1 MESAQG
7 RIKPTKRQ
15 TIVRSVLAL
24 GLALACVSAV
34 KREDFKTCSQSGF
47 CARNRAYADIAKE
60 NPQWVSPFQLNP
72 SSLRLHKGVLTGD
85 LINVQEDKQPSDKPA
100 LAFELHLLD
109 TDAAR
114 VRINERNPIHP
125 RYDGVQ
131 DTVLIKPY
139 GHATEGSYQKLG
151 KDVDGVLTIQ
161 YGAQNQNTVR
171 INSAP
176 FKIEFLVNG
185 VPTVLLNEE
194 GLLRFERLR
203 NKEVPEAVEAE
214 VEVEGEKD
222 EVEGEKDEEEE
233 KKEEDKADSDA
244 LVDQKAGGN
253 EIEFAIEKSEA
264 EKKLEENLWEERFKE
279 FTDSKPRGPESF
291 GMDISF
297 SGINHVYGI
306 PEHASSLSLKAT
318 RGPDAPYS
326 EPYRLYNLDVF
337 EYEGDNPMALYGSVP
352 FMLGHSKN
360 STAAVFWM
368 NAAETW
374 IDVEKS
380 PEDKTG
386 GILSWIKSKKTVQP
400 AVTKTHWISEAGV
413 LDLFVFL
420 GPTHRDIFRQ
430 YSSLV
435 GTTALPQAFS
445 IAYHQCRWNYNNQQ
459 DVAEVDAGFDKH
471 DIPYDVLWLDIEHT
485 NGKRYFTWDE
495 AKFPNPTEM
504 QESLD
509 SKGRKM
515 VTIIDPHIKKDG
527 DYHVSKEGAE
537 LDVYIK
543 NKDGSSDFDGWCWPG
558 SSQWIDFYNPKA
570 RDWWAS
576 QFSYD
581 KYIGSTKSLFTWN
594 DMNEPSVFS
603 GPEITIPK
611 DVIHYG
617 NVEHRNVH
625 NLYGTMFHSA
635 TAQGLT
641 HRNETNQRPFV
652 LSRAFFAGTQRFGA
666 IWTGDNVA
674 SWEHLELASP
684 MLLTIGLS
692 GIPFSGA
699 DVGGFFGNPDAELL
713 TRWYQAG
720 IYYPFFRAHAHLD
733 SKRREPWLFGEP
745 YTTQIREAI
754 RTRYTLLPFW
764 YTLFQEASVEGTPII
779 RPMFTVFPED
789 EAVFGMDDQ
798 YMVGDAILVKPV
810 VKSEVV
816 RSSVYFAG
824 KEKWFDIK
832 DYSVEQGPGFKDIDS
847 PADKIPV
854 YQRGGT
860 IVPKRER
867 PRRSSKA
874 MENDPFTLVIALDS
888 NGEASGR
895 LYLDDGESFNYEK
908 GDYILREFKVSK
920 GVLSSRKAETTAAAP
935 SSESSFAEK
944 AGGLRIERLVIL
956 GLTVPL
962 KKVTVGDRDVQ
973 VTCSQ
978 APVGGSYVCTVKEP
992 QVTVGMDFDLSF
1004 A

>member
-1 MESAQG
+1 MIPARGGTRTSSSS
-7 RIKPTKRQ
+7 KTKR
-15 TIVRSVLAL
+15 TILRSVLAL
-24 GLALACVSAV
+24 GLVLGCVSAV
-34 KREDFKTCSQSGF
+34 KREDFKTCAQSGF
-47 CARNRAYADIAKE
+47 CTRNRAYAQLAKE
-60 NPQWVSPFQLNP
+60 TPQWASPFQLNP
-72 SSLRLHKGVLTGD
+72 SSLRLQSGVLTGD
-85 LINVQEDKQPSDKPA
+85 LINIEEDKQTSSKPG

-109 TDAAR
+109 NDSVR
-114 VRINERNPIHP
+114 VRINERDPTYP
-125 RYDGVQ
+125 RYDGVK

-139 GHATEGSYQKLG
+139 GMANESTYQRLA
-151 KDVDGVLTIQ
+151 KDDNGVLTIQ
-161 YGAQNQNTVR
+161 YGDKNQNTIKV
-171 INSAP
+171 SSSP
-176 FKIEFLVNG
+176 FKIEFLVDG
-185 VPTVLLNEE
+185 VSTVVLNDE

-203 NKEVPEAVEAE
+203 K
-214 VEVEGEKD
+214 KQ
-222 EVEGEKDEEEE
+222 EEEAAQE
-233 KKEEDKADSDA
+233 KENADEDK
-244 LVDQKAGGN
+244 LVDQGN
-253 EIEFAIEKSEA
+253 ENKEGEIKIEKSELEA
-264 EKKLEENLWEERFKE
+264 KLEENMWEEKFKE
-279 FTDSKPRGPESF
+279 FKDSKPRGPESF
-291 GMDISF
+291 GMDITF

-306 PEHASSLSLKAT
+306 PQHASSLSLKAT
-318 RGPDAPYS
+318 KGADAPYN

-337 EYEGDNPMALYGSVP
+337 EYEIDNPMALYGSIP

-360 STAAVFWM
+360 NTAAVFWM

-380 PEDKTG
+380 HEDKAG
-386 GILSWIKSKKTVQP
+386 GILSWIKTKKPVSAP
-400 AVTKTHWISEAGV
+400 STKTHWISEAGV

-430 YSSLV
+430 YTSLV

-445 IAYHQCRWNYNNQQ
+445 IAYHQCRWNYNTQQ
-459 DVAEVDAGFDKH
+459 DVAEVDAGFDEH

-485 NGKRYFTWDE
+485 NGKRYFTWDQ
-495 AKFPNPTEM
+495 AKFPNPMDM
-504 QESLD
+504 QRALSA
-509 SKGRKM
+509 KGRKM
-515 VTIIDPHIKKDG
+515 VTIIDPHIKKDN
-527 DYHVSKEGAE
+527 DYYVSKEGAE
-537 LDVYIK
+537 LDIYIK
-543 NKDGSSDFDGWCWPG
+543 NKDGDSDFDGWCWPG

-581 KYIGSTKSLFTWN
+581 RYVGSTNTLFTWN

-641 HRNETNQRPFV
+641 QRNETNQRPFV

-666 IWTGDNVA
+666 IWTGDNLA
-674 SWEHLELASP
+674 TWEHLEVASP
-684 MLLTIGLS
+684 MLLTIGLA

-699 DVGGFFGNPDAELL
+699 DVGGFFGNPEPELL

-754 RTRYTLLPFW
+754 RTRYSFLPFW
-764 YTLFQEASVEGTPII
+764 YTLFQESSVDGMPII
-779 RPMFTVFPED
+779 RPMFLEFPED

-798 YMVGDAILVKPV
+798 YMVGNALLVKPV
-810 VKSEVV
+810 SKPGVT
-816 RSSVYFAG
+816 RSTVYFAG
-824 KEKWFDIK
+824 TEKWFDIK
-832 DYSVEQGPGFKDIDS
+832 DYSIEQGPGAKEVAS
-847 PADKIPV
+847 PTNKIPV
-854 YQRGGT
+854 YQRAGT

-888 NGEASGR
+888 NGEATGR
-895 LYLDDGESFNYEK
+895 IYLDDGESFDYQT
-908 GDYILREFKVSK
+908 GDYILKEFKVANK
-920 GVLSSRKAETTAAAP
+920 VLTSHSLKPAGAEET
-935 SSESSFAEK
+935 SEFVK
-944 AGGLRIERLVIL
+944 RAGALRIERLVVL

-962 KKVTVGDRDVQ
+962 KEVTVDGRAVQ
-973 VTCSQ
+973 VECSQ
-978 APVGGSYVCTVKEP
+978 APIGGSYVCTVKEP
-992 QVTVGMDFDLSF
+992 KVLIGEDFSIVF

>member
-1 MESAQG
+1 MIPARGGTRTSSSS
-7 RIKPTKRQ
+7 RTKR
-15 TIVRSVLAL
+15 TISRSVLAL
-24 GLALACVSAV
+24 GLVLGCVSAV
-34 KREDFKTCSQSGF
+34 KREDFKTCAQSGF
-47 CARNRAYADIAKE
+47 CTRNRAYAELAKE
-60 NPQWVSPFQLNP
+60 TPQWISPFQLNP
-72 SSLRLHKGVLTGD
+72 SSLRLQGGILTGD
-85 LINVQEDKQPSDKPA
+85 LINIEEDKQPSSKSG

-109 TDAAR
+109 NDSVR
-114 VRINERNPIHP
+114 VRINERDPIHP
-125 RYDGVQ
+125 RYDGVK

-139 GHATEGSYQKLG
+139 GMANENSYQKLA
-151 KDVDGVLTIQ
+151 KDDSGVLTIQ
-161 YGAQNQNTVR
+161 YGNKNQNTIKV
-171 INSAP
+171 NSAP

-185 VPTVLLNEE
+185 VSTVVLNDE
-194 GLLRFERLR
+194 GLLKFERLR
-203 NKEVPEAVEAE
+203 KKQEEAAQEKEIV
-214 VEVEGEKD
+214 D
-222 EVEGEKDEEEE
+222 
-233 KKEEDKADSDA
+233 EDK
-244 LVDQKAGGN
+244 LVDQGDENKDD
-253 EIEFAIEKSEA
+253 EVKIEKSEL
-264 EKKLEENLWEERFKE
+264 ETKLEANMWEEKFKE
-279 FTDSKPRGPESF
+279 YTDSKPRGPESF
-291 GMDISF
+291 GMDITF
-297 SGINHVYGI
+297 SGIDHVYGI
-306 PEHASSLSLKAT
+306 PQHASSLSLKAT
-318 RGPDAPYS
+318 KGTDAPYN

-337 EYEGDNPMALYGSVP
+337 EYEVDNPMALYGSIP

-360 STAAVFWM
+360 NTAAVFWM

-386 GILSWIKSKKTVQP
+386 GILSWIKTKKPVSAP
-400 AVTKTHWISEAGV
+400 STKTHWISEAGV

-430 YSSLV
+430 YTSLV

-445 IAYHQCRWNYNNQQ
+445 IAYHQCRWNYNTQQ
-459 DVAEVDAGFDKH
+459 DVAEVDAGFDEH

-485 NGKRYFTWDE
+485 NGKRYFTWDH
-495 AKFPNPTEM
+495 AKFPDPMDM
-504 QESLD
+504 QRALGA
-509 SKGRKM
+509 KGRKM
-515 VTIIDPHIKKDG
+515 VTIIDPHIKKDN
-527 DYHVSKEGAE
+527 DYYVSKEGAE

-543 NKDGSSDFDGWCWPG
+543 NKDGNSDFDGWCWPG

-581 KYIGSTKSLFTWN
+581 RYVGSTNTLFTWN

-617 NVEHRNVH
+617 NMEHRNVH

-641 HRNETNQRPFV
+641 QRNETNQRPFV

-666 IWTGDNVA
+666 IWTGDNLA
-674 SWEHLELASP
+674 TWEHLEVASP
-684 MLLTIGLS
+684 MLLTIGLA

-699 DVGGFFGNPDAELL
+699 DVGGFFGNPEPELL

-745 YTTQIREAI
+745 YTTQMREAI
-754 RTRYTLLPFW
+754 RTRYSFLPFW
-764 YTLFQEASVEGTPII
+764 YTLFQESSVDGMPII
-779 RPMFTVFPED
+779 RPMFVEFPED

-798 YMVGDAILVKPV
+798 YMVGNALLVKPV
-810 VKSEVV
+810 SKPGVT
-816 RSSVYFAG
+816 RSTVYFAG
-824 KEKWFDIK
+824 TEKWFGIK
-832 DYSVEQGPGFKDIDS
+832 DYSVEQGPGAKEVAS

-854 YQRGGT
+854 YQRAGT

-888 NGEASGR
+888 NGEATGR
-895 LYLDDGESFNYEK
+895 IYLDDGESFDYQT
-908 GDYILREFKVSK
+908 GDYILREFKVADK
-920 GVLSSRKAETTAAAP
+920 VLTSRNLKPADAGET
-935 SSESSFAEK
+935 SEFVK
-944 AGGLRIERLVIL
+944 RAGALRIERLVVL
-956 GLTVPL
+956 GSTVPL
-962 KKVTVGDRDVQ
+962 KEVTVDGRAVQ
-973 VTCSQ
+973 VECSQ
-978 APVGGSYVCTVKEP
+978 APTDGSYVCTVKEP
-992 QVTVGMDFDLSF
+992 KVLIGEDFSIAF

>member
-1 MESAQG
+1 MAMNPAPGDKRATSSSS
-7 RIKPTKRQ
+7 RPTKL
-15 TIVRSVLAL
+15 ILRSVLAL
-24 GLALACVSAV
+24 GLVLSCVTAV
-34 KREDFKTCSQSGF
+34 KREDFKTCAQSGF
-47 CARNRAYADIAKE
+47 CTRNRAYADLAKE
-60 NPQWVSPFQLNP
+60 SPNWTSPYQLNP
-72 SSLRLHKGVLTGD
+72 STLRLSKGILSGD
-85 LINVQEDKQPSDKPA
+85 LINTQEDVQPSPRPG

-109 TDAAR
+109 NDAVR
-114 VRINERNPIHP
+114 VRINERDPILP

-139 GHATEGSYQKLG
+139 GMAQEDAYQRISKG
-151 KDVDGVLTIQ
+151 DSGVLTVQ
-161 YGAQNQNTVR
+161 YGSQNQNTIKVS
-171 INSAP
+171 SAP
-176 FKIEFLVNG
+176 FKIEFLANG

-203 NKEVPEAVEAE
+203 EKQQEQESSDENK
-214 VEVEGEKD
+214 
-222 EVEGEKDEEEE
+222 
-233 KKEEDKADSDA
+233 
-244 LVDQKAGGN
+244 LVDQDEESKQG
-253 EIEFAIEKSEA
+253 EIKIEKSAVEQ
-264 EKKLEENLWEERFKE
+264 KLEENMWEEKFKE

-291 GMDISF
+291 GMDITF

-318 RGPDAPYS
+318 KGQDAPYS

-337 EYEGDNPMALYGSVP
+337 EYETDNPMALYGSVP

-374 IDVEKS
+374 VDVEKNT
-380 PEDKTG
+380 EDKSG
-386 GILSWIKSKKTVQP
+386 GILSWIKSKKGTSTP
-400 AVTKTHWISEAGV
+400 TTKTHWISEAGV

-420 GPTHRDIFRQ
+420 GPTQRDIFRQ

-459 DVAEVDAGFDKH
+459 DVAEVDAGFDEH

-485 NGKRYFTWDE
+485 NGKRYFTWDD
-495 AKFPNPTEM
+495 AKFPNPNDM
-504 QESLD
+504 QRSLGA
-509 SKGRKM
+509 KGRKM

-543 NKDGSSDFDGWCWPG
+543 NKDGNSDFDGWCWPG

-576 QFSYD
+576 LFSYD
-581 KYIGSTKSLFTWN
+581 RYKSSTKDLFTWN

-617 NVEHRNVH
+617 KVEHRNVH

-641 HRNETNQRPFV
+641 QRNETNQRPFV

-666 IWTGDNVA
+666 IWTGDNLA
-674 SWEHLELASP
+674 TWEHLEIASP

-699 DVGGFFGNPDAELL
+699 DVGGFFGNPEPELL

-733 SKRREPWLFGEP
+733 SRRREPWLFGEP
-745 YTTQIREAI
+745 YTTQIREAV
-754 RTRYTLLPFW
+754 RTRYALLPFW
-764 YTLFQEASVEGTPII
+764 YTLFQESSIDGMPII
-779 RPMFTVFPED
+779 RPMFTEFPED

-798 YMVGDAILVKPV
+798 YMVGNALLVKPV
-810 VKSEVV
+810 TKPGAT

-824 KEKWFDIK
+824 NEKWFDIK
-832 DYSVEQGPGFKDIDS
+832 DYSVEQGPGVKEVDS
-847 PADKIPV
+847 PANKIPV
-854 YQRGGT
+854 YQRAGT
-860 IVPKRER
+860 IIPRRER

-888 NGEASGR
+888 KGEAKGR
-895 LYLDDGESFNYEK
+895 IYLDDGETFNYEQ
-908 GDYILREFKVSK
+908 GDYILREFSVAN
-920 GVLSSRKAETTAAAP
+920 GVLRSRDLRTAGTGKA
-935 SSESSFAEK
+935 SEFVQRVGA
-944 AGGLRIERLVIL
+944 LRIERLVIL
-956 GLTVPL
+956 GATKPL
-962 KKVTVGDRDVQ
+962 KSAECGA
-973 VTCSQ
+973 S
-978 APVGGSYVCTVKEP
+978 PVSGGYVCTVKEP
-992 QVTVGMDFDLSF
+992 QVAIGKDFEVEI

>member
-1 MESAQG
+1 
-7 RIKPTKRQ
+7 
-15 TIVRSVLAL
+15 
-24 GLALACVSAV
+24 
-34 KREDFKTCSQSGF
+34 ED
-47 CARNRAYADIAKE
+47 
-60 NPQWVSPFQLNP
+60 V
-72 SSLRLHKGVLTGD
+72 
-85 LINVQEDKQPSDKPA
+85 QPSPRPG
-100 LAFELHLLD
+100 LGFELHLLD
-109 TDAAR
+109 NDAVR
-114 VRINERNPIHP
+114 VRISERDPIHP
-125 RYDGVQ
+125 RYDGVK
-131 DTVLIKPY
+131 DTVLVKPY
-139 GHATEGSYQKLG
+139 GMAQEDTYQRIA
-151 KDVDGVLTIQ
+151 KDDSGVLTVQ
-161 YGAQNQNTVR
+161 YGAQNQNTIKVS
-171 INSAP
+171 SAP
-176 FKIEFLVNG
+176 FKIEFLANG

-203 NKEVPEAVEAE
+203 TKQQEQENTDENK
-214 VEVEGEKD
+214 
-222 EVEGEKDEEEE
+222 
-233 KKEEDKADSDA
+233 
-244 LVDQKAGGN
+244 LVDQDGESKEG
-253 EIEFAIEKSEA
+253 EIKVEKSALEQ
-264 EKKLEENLWEERFKE
+264 KLEENMWEEKFKE

-291 GMDISF
+291 GMDITF

-318 RGPDAPYS
+318 KGQDAPYS

-337 EYEGDNPMALYGSVP
+337 EYETDNPMALYGSVP

-374 IDVEKS
+374 VDVEKS
-380 PEDKTG
+380 AEDKSG
-386 GILSWIKSKKTVQP
+386 GILSWIKSKKGTSAP
-400 AVTKTHWISEAGV
+400 TTKTHWISEAGV

-420 GPTHRDIFRQ
+420 GPTQRDIFRQ

-459 DVAEVDAGFDKH
+459 DVAEVDAGFDEH

-485 NGKRYFTWDE
+485 NGKRYFTWDD
-495 AKFPNPTEM
+495 AKFPNPTDM
-504 QESLD
+504 QQSLGA
-509 SKGRKM
+509 KGRKM

-543 NKDGSSDFDGWCWPG
+543 NKDGDSDFDGWCWPG

-576 QFSYD
+576 LFSYD
-581 KYIGSTKSLFTWN
+581 RYKASTKDLFTWN

-617 NVEHRNVH
+617 KVEHRNVH

-641 HRNETNQRPFV
+641 QRNETNQRPFV

-666 IWTGDNVA
+666 IWTGDNLA
-674 SWEHLELASP
+674 TWEHLEIASP

-699 DVGGFFGNPDAELL
+699 DVGGFFGNPEPELL

-733 SKRREPWLFGEP
+733 SRRREPWLFGEP
-745 YTTQIREAI
+745 YTTQIREAV
-754 RTRYTLLPFW
+754 RARYALLPFW
-764 YTLFQEASVEGTPII
+764 YTLFQESSVDGMPII
-779 RPMFTVFPED
+779 RPMFTEFPED
-789 EAVFGMDDQ
+789 ETVFGMDDQ
-798 YMVGDAILVKPV
+798 YMVGDALLVKPV
-810 VKSEVV
+810 TKPGVT

-824 KEKWFDIK
+824 NEKWFDIK
-832 DYSVEQGPGFKDIDS
+832 DYSVEQGPGIREVDS
-847 PADKIPV
+847 PANKIPV
-854 YQRGGT
+854 YQRAGT
-860 IVPKRER
+860 IIPRRER

-888 NGEASGR
+888 KGEATGR
-895 LYLDDGESFNYEK
+895 IYLDDGESFNYEK
-908 GDYILREFKVSK
+908 GDYILREFHVAN
-920 GVLSSRKAETTAAAP
+920 GVLRSRDLRTAGIDKP
-935 SSESSFAEK
+935 SEFVQRVGA
-944 AGGLRIERLVIL
+944 LRIERLVIL
-956 GLTVPL
+956 GSTKPL
-962 KKVTVGDRDVQ
+962 KSAE
-973 VTCSQ
+973 CAA
-978 APVGGSYVCTVKEP
+978 APIGGSYVCTVKEP
-992 QVTVGMDFDLSF
+992 QVAIGEEFEVKL

>member
-1 MESAQG
+1 MTMNPVRG
-7 RIKPTKRQ
+7 KR
-15 TIVRSVLAL
+15 TSSSRSKKKLVLRSVLAL
-24 GLALACVSAV
+24 GLALGCVSAV
-34 KREDFKTCSQSGF
+34 KREDFKTCAQSGF
-47 CARNRAYADIAKE
+47 CIRNRAYADIAKE
-60 NPQWVSPFQLNP
+60 SHNWSSPFQLNP
-72 SSLRLHKGVLTGD
+72 SSLRLSKGVLTGD
-85 LINVQEDKQPSDKPA
+85 LINIQEDKQPSPRPG

-109 TDAAR
+109 NDAVR
-114 VRINERNPIHP
+114 VRINERDPIQP

-131 DTVLIKPY
+131 DTVLVKPY
-139 GHATEGSYQKLG
+139 GFAQEKSYQRLS
-151 KDVDGVLTIQ
+151 KDDGGVLTIQ
-161 YGAQNQNTVR
+161 YGAQNQNTIKV
-171 INSAP
+171 NSAP

-185 VPTVLLNEE
+185 VSTVLLNDE

-203 NKEVPEAVEAE
+203 NKQGED
-214 VEVEGEKD
+214 EKD
-222 EVEGEKDEEEE
+222 DEN
-233 KKEEDKADSDA
+233 K
-244 LVDQKAGGN
+244 LVDQSEDANSGEVK
-253 EIEFAIEKSEA
+253 IEKSDLEN
-264 EKKLEENLWEERFKE
+264 KLEENLWDERFKE

-291 GMDISF
+291 GMDITF
-297 SGINHVYGI
+297 AGINHVYGI

-318 RGPDAPYS
+318 KGADAPYS

-337 EYEGDNPMALYGSVP
+337 EYETDNPMALYGSIP
-352 FMLGHSKN
+352 FMLGHGLN
-360 STAAVFWM
+360 NTAAVFWM

-374 IDVEKS
+374 IDVEKNA
-380 PEDKTG
+380 EENNKAG
-386 GILSWIKSKKTVQP
+386 GILSWIKPKKASSTST
-400 AVTKTHWISEAGV
+400 ASTKTKTHWISEAGV

-445 IAYHQCRWNYNNQQ
+445 IAYHQCRWNYNTQQ
-459 DVAEVDAGFDKH
+459 DVAEVDAGFDEH

-485 NGKRYFTWDE
+485 NGKRYFTWDL
-495 AKFPNPTEM
+495 AKFPNPMDM
-504 QESLD
+504 QQSLGG
-509 SKGRKM
+509 KGRKM
-515 VTIIDPHIKKDG
+515 VTIIDPHIKKDD
-527 DYHVSKEGAE
+527 DYYVSKEGAE

-543 NKDGSSDFDGWCWPG
+543 NKDGNSAFDGWCWPG

-581 KYIGSTKSLFTWN
+581 QYEGSTKHLFTWN

-641 HRNETNQRPFV
+641 QRNATHQRPFV

-666 IWTGDNVA
+666 IWTGDNLA
-674 SWEHLELASP
+674 TWEHLEIASP

-699 DVGGFFGNPDAELL
+699 DVGGFFGNPEPELL

-745 YTTQIREAI
+745 YTTQIREAV
-754 RTRYTLLPFW
+754 RTRYTFLPFW
-764 YTLFQEASVEGTPII
+764 YTLFQESSVDGMPII
-779 RPMFTVFPED
+779 RPMFTEFPQD

-798 YMVGDAILVKPV
+798 YMIGNALLVKPV
-810 VKSEVV
+810 SKPGVS
-816 RSSVYFAG
+816 RSTVYFAG
-824 KEKWFDIK
+824 DEKWFDIK
-832 DYSVEQGPGFKDIDS
+832 DYSVEQGPGFKEVDS
-847 PADKIPV
+847 PANKIPV
-854 YQRGGT
+854 YQRAGT
-860 IVPKRER
+860 IIPKRER

-874 MENDPFTLVIALDS
+874 MEYDPYTLVIALDS
-888 NGEASGR
+888 KGEASGR
-895 LYLDDGESFNYEK
+895 IYVDDGETFGYEQ
-908 GDYILREFKVSK
+908 GDYILREFRVSSSN
-920 GVLSSRKAETTAAAP
+920 GVLSLSSRDLKADEEGQASDFVNRLGA
-935 SSESSFAEK
+935 
-944 AGGLRIERLVIL
+944 LRIERLVIM
-956 GLTVPL
+956 GLKSPVKEVVAGHSHGRTL
-962 KKVTVGDRDVQ
+962 SAE
-973 VTCSQ
+973 CSS
-978 APVGGSYVCTVKEP
+978 VGGEYVCTVKEP
-992 QVTVGMDFDLSF
+992 QVTIGGDFEVKF